1 MRSKSIV
8 SCAALLAVFC
18 GCAQIAEPLQAPV
31 EPEQTA
37 ENFVSK
43 VSGETISLSAVKP
56 STIIVKV
63 NDVLSAQIEECNADL
78 TVLGADVKSMEAPF
92 AKIRPVRMERLFPY
106 AGEFEERT
114 REAGLHR
121 WYKIEFDETVSLAEA
136 EVALSKVSDI
146 VELEFD
152 FKETI
157 ADDQVT
163 YPVAYPSESPA
174 EALVFNDPY
183 LANQWHYYNDGSRS
197 GMKAGSD
204 IDVMP
209 VWDSYAAGNS
219 DVIVSIVD
227 GGIDIT
233 HEDLAANIWTS
244 SDGIHGY
251 NYVDGNHNIVAH
263 SHGTHVAGTVAAVN
277 NNEIGVSGVAGG
289 DAIKGVPGVKLMSC
303 QIFKTGPD
311 GKDQGS
317 GSGYQGIKWGAD
329 HGAVISQNS
338 WSYVDAPSMPSY
350 CAEAIDYFIK
360 YAGMDKSGK
369 NQLGPMAGGVVI
381 FAAGNDNTNISYPG
395 AYAPVIAVS
404 SIGADYQR
412 AYYSNFGDWCDI
424 IAPGGDAMKDYNVL
438 STLPGGKYG
447 YMQGT
452 SMACPHVSGV
462 AALIVSNMGGPGFT
476 NKRLEEL
483 LITTVNTEVLE
494 YNTLPLGAGLV
505 SATNAIAYN
514 KPVEHVIEPEGSSNL
529 NMKAPQTR
537 QIAFLTKNPTG
548 HDLKYTLSPEVEGV
562 TIKKD
567 PSNIAKRL
575 IVEVNGPMVLGSNW
589 DKGASMSFTL
599 TVDCEQEPDKTHSTS
614 FNVNISP
621 NNAPI
626 ILKQIDGVVADK
638 LGETVKLN
646 LDGVFFD
653 NDGET
658 LNYSISKTDLGEFKM
673 NGSQLTFTASAYGT
687 DVITVKATDMF
698 GASISEDLQ
707 LLVRDG
713 SRKVDLYPNP
723 VIDKLNIRTSD
734 QVSADVKIYSLS
746 GACVF
751 DSKLDLAPFSPATVD
766 MSSMPAGSYT
776 VMVVAKGIEVSEK
789 VVKI

>member
-18 GCAQIAEPLQAPV
+18 SCAQLSEPVSA
-31 EPEQTA
+31 PEQVPVGDT
-37 ENFVSK
+37 FVSK
-43 VSGETISLSAVKP
+43 VSGETISLSAVRP
-56 STIIVKV
+56 STIIIKV
-63 NDVLSAQIEECNADL
+63 NDMLSAEIEECNADL
-78 TVLGADVKSMEAPF
+78 SVLSADVKSVSAPF
-92 AKIRPVRMERLFPY
+92 AKIRPVRMERLFPH

-114 REAGLHR
+114 REAGLHK
-121 WYKIEFDETVSLAEA
+121 WYKLELDESVSLADAEEA
-136 EVALSKVSDI
+136 LAVVSDI
-146 VELEFD
+146 VEVEFHYIE
-152 FKETI
+152 KN
-157 ADDQVT
+157 ADDQLT
-163 YPVAYPSESPA
+163 YPVAYPAESTA
-174 EALVFNDPY
+174 EAPVFNDPY
-183 LANQWHYYNDGSRS
+183 LASQWHYYNDGSKP
-197 GMKAGSD
+197 GMVAGSD
-204 IDVMP
+204 IDVVP
-209 VWDSYAAGNS
+209 VWDTFASGS
-219 DVIVSIVD
+219 SEVIVSVVD
-227 GGIDIT
+227 GGIDFA
-233 HEDLAANIWTS
+233 HEDLAANMWKS
-244 SDGIHGY
+244 SSGYYGY
-251 NYVDGNHNIVAH
+251 NFVDNNYTIVAH
-263 SHGTHVAGTVAAVN
+263 DHGTHVAGTIAAVN
-277 NNEIGVSGVAGG
+277 NNGIGVSGVAGG
-289 DAIKGVPGVKLMSC
+289 NAAKGVPGVRLMSC
-303 QIFKTGPD
+303 QMFKHGNN
-311 GKDQGS
+311 GKDVS
-317 GSGYQGIKWGAD
+317 GDGARAIKWGAD
-329 HGAVISQNS
+329 NGAVISQNS
-338 WSYVDAPSMPSY
+338 WSYTDATSMPSY

-369 NQLGPMAGGVVI
+369 NQVGPMAGGLVV
-381 FAAGNDNTNISYPG
+381 FAAGNETRNYGYPAG
-395 AYAPVIAVS
+395 YPPVLAVS
-404 SIGADYQR
+404 SIGADFKV
-412 AYYSNFGDWCDI
+412 AYYSNYGDWCDI
-424 IAPGGDAMKDYNVL
+424 IAPGGDAMKGYYVL
-438 STLPGGKYG
+438 STVPGNKYG
-447 YMQGT
+447 QMQGT

-462 AALIVSNMGGPGFT
+462 AALIVANLGGPGFT

-483 LITTVNTEVLE
+483 IVTTANDEVLR
-494 YNTLPLGAGLV
+494 YNTLPLGSGLV

-514 KPVEHVIEPEGSSNL
+514 KPVEHVIEAEGSSTL

-537 QIAFLTKNPTG
+537 QIAFTVKNPTG
-548 HDLKYTLSPEVEGV
+548 HDLKLKLSPEVNGV
-562 TIKKD
+562 TLKKD
-567 PSNIAKRL
+567 PDEPSKRL
-575 IVEVNGPMVLGSNW
+575 IVEVNGPVVLGKNW
-589 DKGASMSFTL
+589 DKGANLSFTI
-599 TVDCEQEPDKTHSTS
+599 TVDCEHEPDMTHSTD
-614 FNVNISP
+614 FNVVISP

-638 LGETVKLN
+638 LGETIKLN

-653 NDGET
+653 NDGES
-658 LNYSISKTDLGEFKM
+658 LNYSISTTDLGEFKM